1 MIFLMC
7 IIAINC
13 SDVEVTM
20 IRIQQIKL
28 AADCKDERA
37 ALLKKAAKLL
47 RMEPAAIQSLSLV
60 KRSIDA
66 RKKPDIC
73 RVYTVDVKVADEQAV
88 FRKIRGKNGQIQL
101 VEEKMYRFPAFE
113 KTAAAD
119 AQTGAKAAVAQLP
132 MRTVDR
138 PMIVGAGPAGLFC
151 GYMLAK
157 AGFRPLLLERGREVH
172 KRREDVERFWRD
184 GVLDPG
190 SNVQF
195 GEGGA
200 GTFSDGKLT
209 TTVKDPKGRMREVL
223 RIFVEA
229 GAPEEI
235 LYEAKPHIGTDILIK
250 VVENLRS
257 QIIKWGGEVRF
268 ESQVTAL
275 LTEDDRAAEASALSR
290 RITGVVAN
298 GEEIRGGAVVL
309 AIGHSARDTFQMLHG
324 LQVPMEAKAF
334 AVGLRMEHPR
344 EMIDRL
350 QYGDC
355 GISLPAAAYKVTA
368 QTASGRGVY
377 SFCMCPGGYVVNASS
392 ESGRTAVNGMSYS
405 GRDGANSN
413 SAMIV
418 TVSPA
423 DYETYG
429 GTGPLAGI
437 AFQRHLEERAYE
449 IGQGRVPVERY
460 GDFRAAV
467 CAGRGVQDSGDLR
480 MTTQR
485 NGVST
490 EIQPADRGGKL
501 RARYP
506 GFTPAI
512 KGAWCFAPVHE
523 ILPAFLNQVLVEGID
538 SIGRKMP
545 GFADGDAYLSGVESR
560 TSSPIRILRD
570 ETGQS
575 ALQGLFP
582 CGEGAGYAGGITS
595 AAMDGI
601 LIAEKVAMLY
611 ADVLR

>member
-1 MIFLMC
+1 MIQ
-7 IIAINC
+7 
-13 SDVEVTM
+13 
-20 IRIQQIKL
+20 IQQIKL
-28 AADCKDERA
+28 AADCKDEQA

-47 RMEPAAIQSLSLV
+47 RMEPAAIQSLSIV

-73 RVYTVDVKVADEQAV
+73 RVYTVDVKAADEQAV
-88 FRKIRGKNGQIQL
+88 FRKIRGKSGQIQL
-101 VEEKMYRFPAFE
+101 VEEKAYRFPAFE
-113 KTAAAD
+113 KTVAD
-119 AQTGAKAAVAQLP
+119 VQTGAKAAVAQLP

-138 PMIVGAGPAGLFC
+138 PIIVGTGPAGLFC

-172 KRREDVERFWRD
+172 KRREDVERFWQD

-235 LYEAKPHIGTDILIK
+235 LYEAKPHIGTDILIQ

-275 LTEDDRAAEASALSR
+275 LTEDDRAAEASMQSR

-298 GEEIRGGAVVL
+298 GEEIRSGEVVL
-309 AIGHSARDTFQMLHG
+309 AIGHSARDTFQMLHE

-418 TVSPA
+418 TVSPS

-429 GTGPLAGI
+429 GTEPLAGI

-467 CAGRGVQDSGDLR
+467 CGRQNEDQLFQAQRGENARRHVQE
-480 MTTQR
+480 
-485 NGVST
+485 NGFSHMP
-490 EIQPADRGGKL
+490 EQSMLCR
-501 RARYP
+501 RYP
-506 GFTPAI
+506 GFAPAI
-512 KGAWCFAPVHE
+512 KGAWQFAPVHE
-523 ILPAFLNQVLVEGID
+523 ILPEFLNQALVEGID
-538 SIGRKMP
+538 LIGQRMP

-611 ADVLR
+611 ADVVR

>member
-1 MIFLMC
+1 MSDKLG
-7 IIAINC
+7 IA
-13 SDVEVTM
+13 ETEKTM

-28 AADCKDERA
+28 AAYCEDEQA
-37 ALLKKAAKLL
+37 ALLKKAAKQL
-47 RMEPAAIQSLSLV
+47 RTGPSAIQSLSIV
-60 KRSIDA
+60 KKSLDA
-66 RKKPDIC
+66 RKKPEIYA
-73 RVYTVDVKVADEQAV
+73 VYTVDVKVSDERAV
-88 FRKIRGKNGQIQL
+88 FQKIRGKSGQIQL
-101 VEEKMYRFPAFE
+101 VEEKPYRFPTP
-113 KTAAAD
+113 KVMQKPT
-119 AQTGAKAAVAQLP
+119 P
-132 MRTVDR
+132 VDR
-138 PMIVGAGPAGLFC
+138 PVIVGTGPAGLFC

-209 TTVKDPKGRMREVL
+209 TTVKDPKGRMQEVL

-229 GAPEEI
+229 GAPKAI

-257 QIIKWGGEVRF
+257 QIIKWGGAVRF
-268 ESQVTAL
+268 ESQMTAL
-275 LTEDDRAAEASALSR
+275 LTEDDRAAEASMQSR

-350 QYGDC
+350 QYGEC

-405 GRDGANSN
+405 GR
-413 SAMIV
+413 
-418 TVSPA
+418 
-423 DYETYG
+423 
-429 GTGPLAGI
+429 
-437 AFQRHLEERAYE
+437 E
-449 IGQGRVPVERY
+449 IG
-460 GDFRAAV
+460 RAHV
-467 CAGRGVQDSGDLR
+467 
-480 MTTQR
+480 
-485 NGVST
+485 
-490 EIQPADRGGKL
+490 
-501 RARYP
+501 
-506 GFTPAI
+506 
-512 KGAWCFAPVHE
+512 
-523 ILPAFLNQVLVEGID
+523 
-538 SIGRKMP
+538 
-545 GFADGDAYLSGVESR
+545 
-560 TSSPIRILRD
+560 
-570 ETGQS
+570 
-575 ALQGLFP
+575 
-582 CGEGAGYAGGITS
+582 
-595 AAMDGI
+595 
-601 LIAEKVAMLY
+601 
-611 ADVLR
+611 